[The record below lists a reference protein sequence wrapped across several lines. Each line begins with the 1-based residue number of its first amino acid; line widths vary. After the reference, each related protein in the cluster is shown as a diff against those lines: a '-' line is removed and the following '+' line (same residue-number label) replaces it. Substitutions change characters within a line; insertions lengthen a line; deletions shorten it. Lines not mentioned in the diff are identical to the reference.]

1 MRNFTFGGQ
10 SLSEFGGRIVQ
21 APSHHIAKRRVER
34 VKIYGQSGDEIID
47 GGAYDNVD
55 FSMKVSFWPRAC
67 YPYLYENEYF
77 SARQRAR
84 AVIDWLAPLQDRY
97 FEYRDT
103 YNPGYF
109 TMAQLAN
116 VSEIVRELPTL
127 LTATLQFSRLPY
139 WYSDEGTR
147 QIDLGNKS
155 TVLVNPELYSAEP
168 IVTFTYTGSAAAAN
182 LRGVVTVND
191 STVRFSVSP
200 TNNLHIFDSV
210 EKQHYRTDDGVKT
223 YLGLELLPELLT
235 GENRISGGLE
245 NTTSFTSYSVSV
257 IPNWRRL

>member
-1 MRNFTFGGQ
+1 MSMRDFTFNGV
-10 SLSEFGGRIVQ
+10 SLRSLGGRITEK
-21 APSHHIAKRRVER
+21 PYHTIAKRRVER
-34 VKIYGQSGDEIID
+34 EKIYGKSGDDFID
-47 GGAYDNVD
+47 SGSYENVD
-55 FSMKVSFWPRAC
+55 FSVKIALL
-67 YPYLYENEYF
+67 PYTRGQT
-77 SARQRAR
+77 AQQAAR
-84 AVIDWLAPLQDRY
+84 AVIDWLAPLQNAY
-97 FEYRDT
+97 YEYRDT
-103 YNPGYF
+103 ENSGYF
-109 TMAQLAN
+109 TQAVLTNFAQI
-116 VSEIVRELPTL
+116 ERELRTM

-245 NTTSFTSYSVSV
+245 NATSFTSYSVSV